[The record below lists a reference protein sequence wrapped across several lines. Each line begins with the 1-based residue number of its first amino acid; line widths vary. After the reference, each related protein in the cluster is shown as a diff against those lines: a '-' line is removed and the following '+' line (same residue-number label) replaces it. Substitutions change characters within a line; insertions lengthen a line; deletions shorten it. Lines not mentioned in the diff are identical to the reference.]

1 MKFLKIWAAVAL
13 LLAGCAV
20 SFCVGRNYEYKHFG
34 EKTYNDACRMAD
46 LIRCYEDH
54 LYEDSLIEDYG
65 CFEEL
70 EDIFLHD
77 DGIGEPI
84 NLKDYIYSY

>member
-1 MKFLKIWAAVAL
+1 MKFLKICAAVNL
-13 LLAGCAV
+13 LLEGCAV

-34 EKTYNDACRMAD
+34 EKAYNDACRMSD

-54 LYEDSLIEDYG
+54 LYEEDSNIQDYG

-70 EDIFLHD
+70 EGIFLYD
-77 DGIGEPI
+77 DALGELV
-84 NLKDYIYSY
+84 NLNDYE